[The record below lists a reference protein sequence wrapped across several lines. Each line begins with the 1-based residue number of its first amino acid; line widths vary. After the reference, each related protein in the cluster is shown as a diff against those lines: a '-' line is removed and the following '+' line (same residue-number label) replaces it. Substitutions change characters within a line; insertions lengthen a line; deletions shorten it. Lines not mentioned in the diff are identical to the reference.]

1 MLSPDSDRAAIMA
14 AETRTVAGGSARAV
28 ATSPMPAA
36 IGRYQV
42 VGRIGEGGMGVVYE
56 AVDPELKRRVAVKV
70 VRGAGGDAAGQGRLV
85 REAQAMA
92 QLSHASVVPVFDVG
106 ALAEADGGGVFIA
119 MELVEGQTLR
129 DWLKGAKRP
138 WKAVVANL
146 VAAGRGLAAAHAA
159 GIVHRDFKPANVL
172 VGMDGRVRVTDFGLA
187 RVDDAVFG
195 ESDAAGVDAGDGHV
209 GTAPGAAARETR
221 TGAIAG
227 TPGYLAPEALDGVID
242 ARGDQFAF
250 CVSLYEGLYGERPF
264 DAGSG
269 EGRSP
274 LVSMAEEVK
283 RGAVREPPRGAKVPG
298 WLRAMVLRGLA
309 ADPAARWPSMTALL
323 DAIER
328 VPRRRRQVL
337 LVVVGV
343 VITASVAAG
352 ASIVQERSASRAATT
367 MRGVR
372 RSTSSGVWDTAT
384 RCGDSAEARLRDGCG
399 RRDLDDGV
407 RAHRSATTRWSRR
420 PPQSCRAHAAG
431 AQGDLRHDDW
441 DIAPVVSPDGKRFAF
456 LRNAHRERRADVGR
470 AYLRSWRGEEGG
482 LRRIS
487 AVVVPQLGRHVWVP
501 PNAHPILIDPDDGTV
516 VADVVPPPGMI
527 ALVGVE
533 SPAGGLLAVLAVEN
547 GGGGLAYLAHG
558 AEARRIVDAQE
569 LLRGSDGA
577 VARWPCRARLTHARG
592 RASGGDARQ
601 LRRQGDHAGRQRDPG
616 HRPLS

>member
-1 MLSPDSDRAAIMA
+1 MTRKDPHGDASTVLAPDSDRAAIMA

-56 AVDPELKRRVAVKV
+56 ALDPELKRRVAVKV
-70 VRGAGGDAAGQGRLV
+70 VRGAGGDAVGQGRLL

-129 DWLKGAKRP
+129 DWLKSTKRP

-195 ESDAAGVDAGDGHV
+195 ESDAAGVDASDAHV
-209 GTAPGAAARETR
+209 GTAPGGAARETR

-328 VPRRRRQVL
+328 VPRRRRRL
-337 LVVVGV
+337 
-343 VITASVAAG
+343 VAAFALVSVVAAFAALAVMAESSRRG
-352 ASIVQERSASRAATT
+352 AGPTPCKGFEERLPASGTTVHARPPRRGSCATGPCTSAIPGSAPRLSSISTRPTGPSRRSERVRPPRCAKRSRASRPTCACAAWASACA
-367 MRGVR
+367 
-372 RSTSSGVWDTAT
+372 RSRSS
-384 RCGDSAEARLRDGCG
+384 
-399 RRDLDDGV
+399 
-407 RAHRSATTRWSRR
+407 RAHSQRRR
-420 PPQSCRAHAAG
+420 P
-431 AQGDLRHDDW
+431 
-441 DIAPVVSPDGKRFAF
+441 
-456 LRNAHRERRADVGR
+456 GR
-470 AYLRSWRGEEGG
+470 
-482 LRRIS
+482 
-487 AVVVPQLGRHVWVP
+487 
-501 PNAHPILIDPDDGTV
+501 
-516 VADVVPPPGMI
+516 
-527 ALVGVE
+527 
-533 SPAGGLLAVLAVEN
+533 
-547 GGGGLAYLAHG
+547 
-558 AEARRIVDAQE
+558 
-569 LLRGSDGA
+569 
-577 VARWPCRARLTHARG
+577 
-592 RASGGDARQ
+592 
-601 LRRQGDHAGRQRDPG
+601 
-616 HRPLS
+616 